1 MPPQRV
7 HRMVQYSHLSRPVR
21 PGMMLITTRPAL
33 HCGQLDRMGGP
44 TRGRWPVSSRGIAG
58 SEIARLEAIDMVL
71 GVRDRIGGVGP
82 GEADFEGGKRQ
93 AADDDR
99 FLIRPPDS
107 GVPQAC
113 SGLEGFNAKAVVIAG
128 HLVLRGFAWMTG
140 NHGTGADAVKR
151 FTFAEKSS
159 QLSRR
164 FLTARQWLAS
174 SSWPGFVPAIH
185 VLLA

>member
-71 GVRDRIGGVGP
+71 GVRDRIGGGGGGATDFGTGKQAAGAEARGPVGP
-82 GEADFEGGKRQ
+82 PHTRA
-93 AADDDR
+93 
-99 FLIRPPDS
+99 
-107 GVPQAC
+107 
-113 SGLEGFNAKAVVIAG
+113 
-128 HLVLRGFAWMTG
+128 
-140 NHGTGADAVKR
+140 
-151 FTFAEKSS
+151 
-159 QLSRR
+159 
-164 FLTARQWLAS
+164 
-174 SSWPGFVPAIH
+174 
-185 VLLA
+185 